1 MTFWQSVVIA
11 FLANSSTTANNDGA
25 QSAEDW
31 ATKAQNLLI
40 CLEMLGFSIGHFYCF
55 PTEEWEEGY
64 RQDIEKKLLKT
75 GAGDT
80 LALGDFMA
88 DLKLVLRGSNHGVK
102 IKKKKSKKKVSNS
115 SEDSV
120 ATADNDFSD
129 HEHSLD
135 TTIDMEDVKDTLRNS
150 LAYAVTNPNN
160 NVRDAAVRVLDQIG
174 EEQIDAGIITD
185 IESGLKPPPG
195 NGANIEDKE
204 ITESTSLLA
213 TSFIP
218 YNNENFN
225 SETEISPI
233 KPIEEG
239 DNNPTNE
246 ENTAL
251 SFEPIDDDEIAMIVD
266 ERISETL
273 DEDNEETT
281 LLGSNVDERK
291 IFLRPSIFNLPE
303 DEKDT

>member
-1 MTFWQSVVIA
+1 MTFWQSLVIS
-11 FLANSSTTANNDGA
+11 FLANSSTMANNDGA

-64 RQDIEKKLLKT
+64 RQDIEKKLKT

-80 LALGDFMA
+80 LALGDFMT

-120 ATADNDFSD
+120 ATVDNDFSD

-160 NVRDAAVRVLDQIG
+160 NVRDAAVRVLGQIG
-174 EEQIDAGIITD
+174 EEQIDAGITTD
-185 IESGLKPPPG
+185 IESGLKSPTG
-195 NGANIEDKE
+195 NGANTEDKE

-213 TSFIP
+213 TSFTP

-251 SFEPIDDDEIAMIVD
+251 SFEPMGDDEIAMIVD

-273 DEDNEETT
+273 DEDNEETS

-303 DEKDT
+303 DEKEK